1 MRAAVAAFLA
11 PFLIATSFAQ
21 VLAQTGPQGP
31 SVVQSEDLNVPI
43 PVPTGTFR
51 TSERPVLLSWVPSVE
66 RNSPAALIW
75 AAGATNSTAASEPL
89 LYAAPARLS
98 TGAKTAIIV
107 GDVILILVIAVAI
120 ACSNGGCIDS
130 AWFEN

>member
-11 PFLIATSFAQ
+11 PFLIATSLTQ

-31 SVVQSEDLNVPI
+31 GVVQSEDLSVPI

-51 TSERPVLLSWVPSVE
+51 TSERPLLLSWVPSVE

-75 AAGATNSTAASEPL
+75 AAGAINSTAASEPV
-89 LYAAPARLS
+89 LYAAPAELP
-98 TGAKTAIIV
+98 TAKTVVIIIV
-107 GDVILILVIAVAI
+107 GVIVAIGLAILIY
-120 ACSNGGCIDS
+120 CNPGGNTRCG
-130 AWFEN
+130 